1 MTMKK
6 QERQAYLIGVDLP
19 QQAPRVYAVVA
30 ETAQE
35 ALTRVEVL
43 AEEGASVALAGGMAA
58 DMVRHLRLK
67 PGEPRLV

>member
-19 QQAPRVYAVVA
+19 PQASRVYAVVA
-30 ETAQE
+30 VSLQE
-35 ALTRVEVL
+35 ALTRVEAL

-58 DMVRHLRLK
+58 HTVRRLKLK

>member
-35 ALTRVEVL
+35 ALTRVESL
-43 AEEGASVALAGGMAA
+43 AEEGASISLAGGMAA
-58 DMVRHLRLK
+58 DTVRRLKLK